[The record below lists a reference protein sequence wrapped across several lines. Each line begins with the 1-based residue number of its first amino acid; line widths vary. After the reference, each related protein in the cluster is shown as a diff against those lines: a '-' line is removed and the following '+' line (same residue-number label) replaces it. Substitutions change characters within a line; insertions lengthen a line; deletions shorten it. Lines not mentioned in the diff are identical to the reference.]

1 MKIGILGIPFNGDGT
16 RPEIENPAAAFREAG
31 LMRSQL
37 LSCDKMLDYGDL
49 LIPDFEGHRDLNTGI
64 LNLKA
69 WKEIARHT
77 AKRLLS
83 IQEEADFVIIFG
95 GDCSILL
102 GIFGAFRLADKRV
115 GLVILDGHT
124 DYRDPASS
132 STGEPADLE
141 LAILT
146 GRGPCEL
153 TGLFGLPPLLRPAD
167 VVVYGY
173 REPDL
178 IAESSILHY
187 DRQVFRETSADNLAI
202 QALSLLDHVD
212 RLWLHFDV
220 DVLDP
225 ALMPVCFPEPDGL
238 NIEETLG
245 FLSTSIRSKRFM
257 GISVSCYHPNLDSN
271 LKAASMVLGML
282 GSALSSGE

>member
-31 LMRSQL
+31 LTKLKMRSGDAL
-37 LSCDKMLDYGDL
+37 LDYGDL
-49 LIPDFEGHRDLNTGI
+49 LIPVFDGHRDPSTKI
-64 LNLKA
+64 LNLNA
-69 WKEIARHT
+69 WKEISRDT
-77 AKRLLS
+77 AQRLLS
-83 IQEEADFVIIFG
+83 IQEEADFLVILG
-95 GDCSILL
+95 GDCSILI

-132 STGEPADLE
+132 LSGEPADLE

-146 GRGPCEL
+146 GKGPGEI
-153 TGLFGLPPLLRPAD
+153 TGLFGLPPLLQPSD

-178 IAESSILHY
+178 IAESNILHF
-187 DRQVFRETSADNLAI
+187 DHHVFRETGADNLAI

-212 RLWLHFDV
+212 RLWFHLDV

-225 ALMPVCFPEPDGL
+225 TLMPVCFPEPDGL
-238 NIEETLG
+238 SIDETLA
-245 FLSTSIRSKRFM
+245 FLSTSMQSKRFVGM
-257 GISVSCYHPNLDSN
+257 SVSCYHPNLDLN
-271 LKAASMVLGML
+271 LEAVSRVVSML
-282 GSALSSGE
+282 GSALSSGD